1 MLLFR
6 KRDGETQLLKQ
17 RSLIFVLACLLQ
29 APVFSVEKQTLSLEK
44 VTDNVWSIV
53 GPLTNRNKENL
64 GNNATFGFVVTDD
77 GVVLIDSG
85 GTLKGAKTIHNLIK
99 SVTKK
104 PIRYV
109 INSGGQDHRWF
120 GNDYFSRQGAKI
132 ISSEAA
138 KKDHKARSN
147 AQWSMLEARVG
158 KNIIKGTKEKFA
170 DILFKDEYKFT
181 LGNIKFEIYHKGQ
194 AHTPGDS
201 FIWLPQSKV
210 MFTGDIVYTER
221 MLGIGEQSNSK
232 SWLHVFNSMAAFKPK
247 YLIPGHGA
255 PTTLDKAI
263 KDTGNYLSFLR
274 NSISLFIESGGGAH
288 EISRINQTRFKYL
301 KNYESLKGR
310 NALKVYTELEWE

>member
-1 MLLFR
+1 MNKSTF
-6 KRDGETQLLKQ
+6 
-17 RSLIFVLACLLQ
+17 FVLFFLFLTS
-29 APVFSVEKQTLSLEK
+29 SVVSAASINQNLELIK
-44 VTDNVWSIV
+44 VTTNIYSIV
-53 GPLTNRNKENL
+53 GPLTNRTKENL

-77 GVVLIDSG
+77 GVVLVDSG
-85 GTLKGAKTIHNLIK
+85 GSFKGAKNIHKLIK
-99 SVTKK
+99 SVTNK

-120 GNDYFSRQGAKI
+120 GNDYFSSIGAKI

-138 KKDHKARSN
+138 KKDHKARVGM
-147 AQWSMLEARVG
+147 QWTMLENFLG
-158 KNIIKGTKEKFA
+158 KAGLKGTKEKFA
-170 DILFKDEYKFT
+170 DITFKDDYKFI
-181 LGNIKFEIYHKGQ
+181 LGGVEFEIYHRGQ
-194 AHTPGDS
+194 AHTPGDA

-255 PTTLDKAI
+255 PTTLKVAI
-263 KDTGNYLSFLR
+263 KDTGSYLSFLR
-274 NSISLFIESGGGAH
+274 NSISIFIESGGGAH
-288 EISRINQTRFKYL
+288 EISRINQSRFKYL
-301 KNYESLKGR
+301 DNYDSLSGR

>member
-1 MLLFR
+1 MKFIKLLILSFLVATPALADN
-6 KRDGETQLLKQ
+6 KQELVLK
-17 RSLIFVLACLLQ
+17 
-29 APVFSVEKQTLSLEK
+29 K
-44 VTDNVWSIV
+44 VTNNVWSIV
-53 GPLTNRNKENL
+53 GPLTNRTKENL

-85 GTLKGAKTIHNLIK
+85 GSYKGAKSLHEIIK
-99 SVTKK
+99 TVTNK

-120 GNDYFSRQGAKI
+120 GNDYFSSLGAKI
-132 ISSEAA
+132 ISSKAA
-138 KKDHKARSN
+138 KKDHKAR
-147 AQWSMLEARVG
+147 AGMQWTMLENLIG
-158 KNIIKGTKEKFA
+158 KKGLKGTKEKFA
-170 DILFKDEYKFT
+170 DITFKNDYTFS
-181 LGNIKFEIYHKGQ
+181 LGGVEFEIYHRGQ
-194 AHTPGDS
+194 AHTPGDA
-201 FIWLPQSKV
+201 FIWLPQTKV

-232 SWLHVFNSMAAFKPK
+232 SWLHVFNSMAGFKPK
-247 YLIPGHGA
+247 YLIPGHGS

-274 NSISLFIESGGGAH
+274 NTISIFIESGGGAH

-301 KNYESLKGR
+301 ENYETLKGR

>member
-1 MLLFR
+1 MKVIKLLMLSCLMVTSVSA
-6 KRDGETQLLKQ
+6 ENEQNLVLK
-17 RSLIFVLACLLQ
+17 
-29 APVFSVEKQTLSLEK
+29 K
-44 VTDNVWSIV
+44 VTNNVWSIV

-64 GNNATFGFVVTDD
+64 GNNATFGFVVTDE

-85 GTLKGAKTIHNLIK
+85 GSLKGAKALHAMIK

-120 GNDYFSRQGAKI
+120 GNDYFSSLGAKI
-132 ISSEAA
+132 ISSDAA
-138 KKDHKARSN
+138 KKDHKARVGM
-147 AQWSMLEARVG
+147 QWTMLETLIG
-158 KNIIKGTKEKFA
+158 KKGLKGTKEKYADVVFA
-170 DILFKDEYKFT
+170 DNYKFK
-181 LGNIKFEIYHKGQ
+181 LGGVSFELYFKGQ
-194 AHTPGDS
+194 APTPGDMY
-201 FIWLPQSKV
+201 IWLPQGKV

-247 YLIPGHGA
+247 HLIPGHGS
-255 PTTLDKAI
+255 PTTLETAI
-263 KDTGNYLSFLR
+263 KDTGRYLTYLRETIALFLE
-274 NSISLFIESGGGAH
+274 NGGGAY

-301 KNYESLKGR
+301 KNYETLKGR

>member
-1 MLLFR
+1 MLKKVSLFM
-6 KRDGETQLLKQ
+6 
-17 RSLIFVLACLLQ
+17 VLFCLLQ
-29 APVFSVEKQTLSLEK
+29 VSAWAATEQKLLLKK
-44 VTDNVWSIV
+44 VTKNVWSIV
-53 GPLTNRNKENL
+53 GPLTNRTKENL
-64 GNNATFGFVVTDD
+64 GNNATFGFVVTNE

-85 GTLKGAKTIHNLIK
+85 GSLKGAKALHKIIK
-99 SVTKK
+99 SVTNK

-120 GNDYFSRQGAKI
+120 GNDYFASLGAKI
-132 ISSEAA
+132 ITSEAA
-138 KKDHKARSN
+138 KKDHQTRLSM
-147 AQWSMLEARVG
+147 QWTMSETLIGADG
-158 KNIIKGTKEKFA
+158 IKGTKEKFA
-170 DILFKDEYKFT
+170 DITFKNDYKFI
-181 LGNIKFEIYHKGQ
+181 LGGVKFEIYFRGQ

-232 SWLHVFNSMAAFKPK
+232 SWLHVFNSMAGFKPK
-247 YLIPGHGA
+247 YLVPGHGS

-274 NSISLFIESGGGAH
+274 NAILLFIESGGGAH
-288 EISRINQTRFKYL
+288 DISRINQTRFKYL

-310 NALKVYTELEWE
+310 NALKVYTEIEWE

>member
-1 MLLFR
+1 MLKKISLF
-6 KRDGETQLLKQ
+6 LML
-17 RSLIFVLACLLQ
+17 FCLLQ
-29 APVFSVEKQTLSLEK
+29 VFAWAATEQKLSLKK
-44 VTDNVWSIV
+44 VTKNVWSIV
-53 GPLTNRNKENL
+53 GPLTNRTKENL
-64 GNNATFGFVVTDD
+64 GNNATFGFVVTNE

-85 GTLKGAKTIHNLIK
+85 GSLKGAKALHKIIK
-99 SVTKK
+99 SVTNK

-120 GNDYFSRQGAKI
+120 GNDYFSSLGAKI

-138 KKDHKARSN
+138 KQDHKQRLGS
-147 AQWSMLEARVG
+147 QWTRAETLIG
-158 KNIIKGTKEKFA
+158 KAGMKGTKEKYA
-170 DILFKDEYKFT
+170 DITFKDDYQFM
-181 LGNIKFEIYHKGQ
+181 LGKTKFEIYFRGQ
-194 AHTPGDS
+194 AHTPGDA

-232 SWLHVFNSMAAFKPK
+232 SWLHVFNSMAGFKPK
-247 YLIPGHGA
+247 HLVPGHGS

-274 NSISLFIESGGGAH
+274 NSILLFIESGGGAH
-288 EISRINQTRFKYL
+288 DISRINQTRFKYL

-310 NALKVYTELEWE
+310 NALKVYTEIEWE

>member
-1 MLLFR
+1 MIKKLSLLIGISF
-6 KRDGETQLLKQ
+6 
-17 RSLIFVLACLLQ
+17 LLQ
-29 APVFSVEKQTLSLEK
+29 STLWAAEDQSLSLKK
-44 VTDNVWSIV
+44 VTENVWSIV
-53 GPLTNRNKENL
+53 GPLNNRTKKNL

-85 GTLKGAKTIHNLIK
+85 GSLKGAKALYKIIK
-99 SVTKK
+99 TVTNK

-120 GNDYFSRQGAKI
+120 GNDYFSSLGAKI

-147 AQWSMLEARVG
+147 SQWTMLETRLG
-158 KNIIKGTKEKFA
+158 KEGIKGTKEKFA
-170 DILFKDEYKFT
+170 DITFKDSYKFS
-181 LGNIKFEIYHKGQ
+181 LGKTSFEIYFRGQ
-194 AHTPGDS
+194 AHTPGDA

-232 SWLHVFNSMAAFKPK
+232 SWLHVFNSMAGFKPK
-247 YLIPGHGA
+247 YLIPGHGS
-255 PTTLDKAI
+255 PTTLDVAI

-274 NSISLFIESGGGAH
+274 NTISIFIESGGGAH

-301 KNYESLKGR
+301 NNYDSLSGR
-310 NALKVYTELEWE
+310 NALKVYTEIEWE